1 MKTILSR
8 LQRLEQ
14 RFQPPVPAPSGPSVA
29 EQIAEGLARI
39 GFVRGEEESL
49 AQTFARFLGIAP
61 RELRVQLQRRA
72 AGQPAEA
79 TDIGG

>member
-14 RFQPPVPAPSGPSVA
+14 RFAPPAPAPSGQSVA

-39 GFVRGEEESL
+39 GFARGEQESL
-49 AQTFARFLGIAP
+49 GETFARFLGITP
-61 RELRVQLQRRA
+61 RDLCARLQRRA
-72 AGQPAEA
+72 AGQPAE
-79 TDIGG
+79 